1 MVAEIILLKLG
12 RHTYLILAR
21 KRYAFYGY
29 WRILYHFTVIYPP
42 LNVIRVIPEEDID
55 YNRKIFFTFT
65 FVVYLYL
72 VTPEILTARYI
83 CCCLSNLA
91 EGTE

>member
-12 RHTYLILAR
+12 RHTYHILAR

-55 YNRKIFFTFT
+55 YN
-65 FVVYLYL
+65 
-72 VTPEILTARYI
+72 
-83 CCCLSNLA
+83 
-91 EGTE
+91 